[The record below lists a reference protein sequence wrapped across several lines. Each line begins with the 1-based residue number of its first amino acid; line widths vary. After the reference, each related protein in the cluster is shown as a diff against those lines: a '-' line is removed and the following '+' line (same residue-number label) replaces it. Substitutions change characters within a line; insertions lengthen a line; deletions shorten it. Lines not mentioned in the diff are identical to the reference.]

1 MIGNVLAYIHA
12 LEREREHI
20 STLCTTL
27 VIKGSTFFSS
37 TLPQLV
43 SFILT
48 SYKSQPVDFLM
59 HYFDVLQLADK
70 FKEGTKVKH
79 KIPVISS

>member
-12 LEREREHI
+12 LERERAYIYGMYYFGYKKNHN
-20 STLCTTL
+20 
-27 VIKGSTFFSS
+27 FSS

-79 KIPVISS
+79 KIPVVSS